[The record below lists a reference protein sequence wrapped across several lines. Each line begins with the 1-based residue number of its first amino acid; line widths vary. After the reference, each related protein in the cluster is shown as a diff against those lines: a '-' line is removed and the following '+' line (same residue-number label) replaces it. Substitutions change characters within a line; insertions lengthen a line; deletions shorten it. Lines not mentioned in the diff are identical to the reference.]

1 MYPQLKNLSKE
12 QQETVEMLLQQIES
26 QDNVQ
31 GLKDISDILLNT
43 LMKSERDVFVNRN
56 GSNKANGFYPRSLMT
71 GLGKIDLHIPRDRMN
86 EFRPFLLP
94 EKWQRGDQSYDD
106 LIKSLVIHA
115 YSPNKIRSVL
125 KNLGL
130 SYSAGEVEELK
141 NDLYERSVTFKT
153 QQLPEKALC
162 LYIDAYHTRI
172 KDPDSKKVVDAVIHT
187 VIGLNEEGLK
197 EVYGYYE
204 YFGTETKEHW
214 LMVLNNL
221 IHRGLIK
228 PLLIISDDFPGLKEA
243 INALFDKTDH
253 QLCFIHMQRNV
264 RKNMSKEDSKEFND
278 TLKTLRT
285 FKDFDKAVNSFE
297 NLCQQYQ
304 KKYPHFIQCLLDKKE
319 RYFIFL
325 KYPKGLRKHI
335 YTTNVAENFNSRL
348 ELMRVNLGGYF
359 QSSKTLQV
367 AMQVLIDKLQFGK
380 WRKPAPM
387 LKACEYEINQ
397 LFNQRFSS

>member
-1 MYPQLKNLSKE
+1 MYPQLKNFTKE
-12 QQETVEMLLQQIES
+12 QQETIEMILQQIEQ
-26 QDNVQ
+26 QDTTQ

-43 LMKSERDVFVNRN
+43 LMKSERDVFVRRDA
-56 GSNKANGFYPRSLMT
+56 SNKGNGFYPRSLMT
-71 GLGKIDLHIPRDRMN
+71 GLGKISLEIPRDRLN

-106 LIKSLVIHA
+106 LIASLVIHS
-115 YSPNKIRSVL
+115 YSPNKIRSIL

-130 SYSAGEVEELK
+130 SYSASEIEELK

-153 QQLPEKALC
+153 QQLPKKALC

-204 YFGTETKEHW
+204 YFSTETKEHW

-221 IHRGLIK
+221 IHRGLTK

-243 INALFDKTDH
+243 IDALFDKTDH

-264 RKNMSKEDSKEFND
+264 RKNMGKDDSKEFND
-278 TLKTLRT
+278 TLKSLRT
-285 FKDFDKAVNSFE
+285 FKDFEKAIHSFE

-335 YTTNVAENFNSRL
+335 YTTNVVENFNSRL

-359 QSSKTLQV
+359 QSPKTLQV
-367 AMQVLIDKLQFGK
+367 TMQVLIDKLHLGK
-380 WRKPAPM
+380 WRKPVP
-387 LKACEYEINQ
+387 LVKACEYEIHQ
-397 LFNQRFSS
+397 LFNQRFAL